1 MGSSMTR
8 NAFVAAARILTR
20 EQMLAAF
27 VPLDG
32 KDPTWIEVLLSEAG
46 DPHLPADVIPIHDGV
61 KFRQFA
67 CLALGV
73 PKARRLRIK
82 T

>member
-27 VPLDG
+27 APLDG
-32 KDPTWIEVLLSEAG
+32 KDPTWIEVLLSQPGIRTYLQTSYRFMTA
-46 DPHLPADVIPIHDGV
+46 
-61 KFRQFA
+61 
-67 CLALGV
+67 
-73 PKARRLRIK
+73 
-82 T
+82 